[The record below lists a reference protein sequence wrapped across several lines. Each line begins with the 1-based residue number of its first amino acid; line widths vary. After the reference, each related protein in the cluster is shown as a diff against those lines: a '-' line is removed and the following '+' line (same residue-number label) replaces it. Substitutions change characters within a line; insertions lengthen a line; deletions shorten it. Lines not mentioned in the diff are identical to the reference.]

1 MKLAKGGGSWVID
14 FDFRLKVE
22 CSSYDEISYALNI
35 TIIKTCSI
43 VNLT

>member
-22 CSSYDEISYALNI
+22 CSSYEIKLNI
-35 TIIKTCSI
+35 VIKFSIIL
-43 VNLT
+43 VLGEQQ